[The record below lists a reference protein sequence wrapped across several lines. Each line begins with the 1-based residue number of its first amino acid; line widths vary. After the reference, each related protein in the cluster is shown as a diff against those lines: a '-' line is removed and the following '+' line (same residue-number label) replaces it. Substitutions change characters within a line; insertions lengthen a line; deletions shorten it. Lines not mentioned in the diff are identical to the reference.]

1 MRSAGSKKTT
11 EQNPGISVISLPRP
25 GWGLGADGESS
36 MRTVGKALLV
46 TLALVLVGLSAAP
59 AQARF
64 FVGFRFG
71 YPGFYRP
78 YPVFYRPYFVPPP
91 PPPPVY
97 IAPRP
102 AVIVERRAVV
112 VEPPPVVYRSVSYRY
127 SRPVVW
133 HHRHRVVHRRFCHC
147 RLG

>member
-1 MRSAGSKKTT
+1 MDSKKAT
-11 EQNPGISVISLPRP
+11 EQNAGVSVITLPRP
-25 GWGLGADGESS
+25 GLGLASDGKGL
-36 MRTVGKALLV
+36 MRTMAKGLLV
-46 TLALVLVGLSAAP
+46 TLALVLVGFSAAP

-64 FVGFRFG
+64 FFGPGF

-78 YPVFYRPYFVPPP
+78 FPVFYRPYFVPPP

-97 IAPRP
+97 VTPRP
-102 AVIVERRAVV
+102 AVIVEPRPPVI
-112 VEPPPVVYRSVSYRY
+112 VEPPPVVYRSVHYRY

-133 HHRHRVVHRRFCHC
+133 HHRHRVVHRRFCNC

>member
-1 MRSAGSKKTT
+1 
-11 EQNPGISVISLPRP
+11 
-25 GWGLGADGESS
+25 
-36 MRTVGKALLV
+36 MRTIPKVLLV
-46 TLALVLVGLSAAP
+46 IVAFVLIGLSAAP

-64 FVGFRFG
+64 FVGFG
-71 YPGFYRP
+71 YPSFYRA
-78 YPVFYRPYFVPPP
+78 YPVFYRPYLVPPP

-97 IAPRP
+97 VAPRP
-102 AVIVERRAVV
+102 AVI

-133 HHRHRVVHRRFCHC
+133 HHRHRVVHRRFCRC